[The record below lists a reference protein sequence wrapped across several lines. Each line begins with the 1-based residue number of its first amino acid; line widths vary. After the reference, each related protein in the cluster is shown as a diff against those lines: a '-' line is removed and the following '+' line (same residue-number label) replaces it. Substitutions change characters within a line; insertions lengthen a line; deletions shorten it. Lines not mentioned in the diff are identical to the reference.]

1 MTQPKPKGE
10 EAILEEDEGSIMATS
25 DEDSDSTQEPWVE
38 WFCRLKGNEF
48 FCEVSNRAPGC
59 GIFSSM
65 QKPAL
70 IRSSASPDFCLPLLP
85 CSRLIPEIFRH
96 FYYLQVDR
104 YFIEDRFNL
113 FGLSH
118 IVDNY
123 KLSMDFILDRGSEC
137 SDTIAHSLF
146 NNRII

>member
-1 MTQPKPKGE
+1 M
-10 EAILEEDEGSIMATS
+10 SS
-25 DEDSDSTQEPWVE
+25 FV
-38 WFCRLKGNEF
+38 RLVTGHQ
-48 FCEVSNRAPGC
+48 VAR
-59 GIFSSM
+59 SSP
-65 QKPAL
+65 QCKPAL